1 MANRMRCIALAA
13 ELFGPEVKIR
23 DEVGGMKIVGRDLG
37 SKKKGIPFA
46 FMGFGVSGRTWAEL
60 EKALLRRA
68 RADRLDEVERYGHGY
83 LAAAVRAAAE
93 GHDVREPCRLLWT
106 WIETGEEA

>member
-60 EKALLRRA
+60 E
-68 RADRLDEVERYGHGY
+68 RYGHGY